1 MQASRSRRTYRR
13 VGENRYSVKVN
24 TVTVGI
30 YIVSALCTIGWLT
43 YLLRAAYHGSSILP
57 LPKRDTINNAEKV
70 SIIIA
75 GRNEEK
81 VIERCLYSL
90 SSITYPNIEFIIV
103 NDRSTDATGTIL
115 DTIAK
120 TDSRI
125 KPIHITSLPDGWL
138 GKVNALS
145 VGVQHAT
152 GDWLLFSDADIHFE
166 PDSILSAITYAQAN
180 ELDHLALLP
189 DDRSQHEKFL
199 VPLFVFAFGGLFIQR
214 IKAKEIGKFG
224 SKSYVGVG
232 AFNLVR
238 RSTFD
243 KTPGFEWL
251 KMEVIDDGGVGLMV
265 HNAEGKS
272 ALLDSNGLLSFEW
285 YPTLREAIRGLEK
298 NAFAGFA
305 NYSFPKAIIMVIS
318 MWLTAFFPI
327 ITGIVTQNILLIT
340 LTLFFYSFLPA
351 LSTVVMRSGVKI
363 KPLIAASLPIG
374 YFFISLGVLNSTLK
388 AMKNGGL
395 RWRDTFYSLDEL
407 RKGRRVSI

>member
-1 MQASRSRRTYRR
+1 M
-13 VGENRYSVKVN
+13 N

>member
-1 MQASRSRRTYRR
+1 M
-13 VGENRYSVKVN
+13 N

-232 AFNLVR
+232 AFNLVQ

>member
-1 MQASRSRRTYRR
+1 MCTAD
-13 VGENRYSVKVN
+13 VV
-24 TVTVGI
+24 I
-30 YIVSALCTIGWLT
+30 YCVSALCTIGWLA
-43 YLLRAAYHGSSILP
+43 YLLRAAYHGSSIVA
-57 LPKRDTINNAEKV
+57 LPKRDTIDNAGKV

-81 VIERCLYSL
+81 VIERCLHSL
-90 SSITYPNIEFIIV
+90 SSITYPNIEFIII
-103 NDRSTDATGTIL
+103 NDRSNDATGKIL
-115 DTIAK
+115 DYVAAK
-120 TDSRI
+120 DERI
-125 KPIHITSLPDGWL
+125 KPIHITSLPEGWL
-138 GKVNALS
+138 GKVNALN

-152 GDWLLFSDADIHFE
+152 GDWVLFSDADIHFE
-166 PDSILSAITYAQAN
+166 PNSIISAVSYAQAN
-180 ELDHLALLP
+180 KLDHLSLLP

-214 IKAKEIGKFG
+214 IKAKEIGKLG

-238 RSTFD
+238 STAF
-243 KTPGFEWL
+243 KRTPGFEWL
-251 KMEVIDDGGVGLMV
+251 RMEVIDDGGVGLMI
-265 HNAEGKS
+265 HNAGGKS

-285 YPTLREAIRGLEK
+285 YPTLKEAIRGLEK

-305 NYSFPKAIIMVIS
+305 NYSFTKAIIMVLS

-327 ITGIVTQNILLIT
+327 IIGLVTQNILLIT

-351 LSTVVMRSGVKI
+351 LSTIVMRSGVKI
-363 KPLIAASLPIG
+363 KPLIAATLPIG

-395 RWRDTFYSLDEL
+395 RWRDTFYSLEEL